1 MTATVREQA
10 AGTASAEAM
19 SLCFNAYWRQQAGDQ
34 PAATA
39 LYARAV
45 ALAPTDPAILAS
57 AGDALRFTGELT
69 EAVALFDRAIAVD
82 PAMVAAWFG
91 RALALD
97 ASGRT
102 EDARAAYARVAEL
115 SPTTAPGFAGLA
127 AMEFLLGD
135 VDAARG
141 HAAHALAIA
150 PGDAMTVM
158 TVARCDMAGGQHAAA
173 AERLR
178 RFIGQKGVAADD
190 AIVALGLLGDA
201 FDAMG
206 RTDAAFDA
214 YARANTRFV
223 ERHGGRDLPPLARR
237 EVEAID
243 AAVARLAPGALAG
256 PAPAVAGEAAR
267 HIFLLGYPRS
277 GTTLIEQVLATVP
290 GVTTLEEAPTF
301 SAAVQYLAPGGIA
314 ALAALGV
321 DDVAALRADYWAR
334 VAAAGI
340 DVAGSTFVD
349 MDPFKA
355 PALPLIARLF
365 PDAKVVIVQRDARD
379 VVWSCF
385 RRSFVYSPVTIE
397 FTTLPRAAQHYG
409 AVMRLI
415 RRCLDTLPVDAHV
428 LTYEDLVHDFDGA
441 TQRLCDF
448 AGLPWSPGLR
458 DFARTASARPVKTAS
473 VHQVRRPLFDGSG
486 QWRKYAAQL
495 EPVMPVL
502 AEWVAA

>member
-1 MTATVREQA
+1 MATVREQA
-10 AGTASAEAM
+10 AKTAAAEAM

-34 PAATA
+34 PAALA
-39 LYARAV
+39 LFARAV
-45 ALAPTDPAILAS
+45 ELAPDDPNILTT
-57 AGDALRFTGELT
+57 AGDALRFTGQLDG
-69 EAVALFDRAIAVD
+69 ALALLDRAIAVD
-82 PAMVAAWFG
+82 PSMVAAWFG

-102 EDARAAYARVAEL
+102 EDARAGYAKVAEL
-115 SPTTAPGFAGLA
+115 SPATAPGFAGLA
-127 AMEFLLGD
+127 AMEFLLGE
-135 VDAARG
+135 VDAARD
-141 HAAHALAIA
+141 HAAHALALA

-158 TVARCDMAGGQHAAA
+158 TVARCDMADGRHAAA

-178 RFIGQKGVAADD
+178 GFIRQTGVTAND

-214 YARANTRFV
+214 YSRANARFV
-223 ERHGGRDLPPLARR
+223 ESHGGHDAAARH

-277 GTTLIEQVLATVP
+277 GTTLTEQVLATVP
-290 GVTTLEEAPTF
+290 GVTTLEETPTL
-301 SAAVQYLAPGGIA
+301 AASTGYLAPGGIA
-314 ALAALGV
+314 ALARLSA
-321 DDVAALRADYWAR
+321 DEAAALRADYWAR

-397 FTTLPRAAQHYG
+397 FTTLPRVAQHYG

-415 RRCLDTLPVDAHV
+415 RRCLDTLPLDAHV
-428 LTYEDLVHDFDGA
+428 LNYEDLVHDFDGA
-441 TQRLCDF
+441 TQALCDF